1 MLIELILIGL
11 VIFTLWNITK
21 KPSNYPPG
29 PWGYPIIGYI
39 PNGKFGF
46 EAKINQLRKEHGSI
60 FCWKIGAKVLVFIN
74 DYKLIKEAFQ
84 NITFAN
90 RPDLIFLSFL
100 EDKSLGIVSTN
111 GPHWHELR
119 RFSLRHLRDLGMGK
133 SKIVSAI
140 QFEVTELVNHI
151 KKQAGKPAPFP
162 NVLTMAV
169 INVLWQMVA
178 SKRYDFDDEN
188 ILAMHHDMGEA
199 QRSLNRLA
207 FLDMFP
213 WIASVLPEALLNKI
227 TLKYKLKLVSDKM
240 SERFQSYIDEHKKTL
255 DENNPRD
262 YIDEYLIEMK
272 RQESQTDSTMSEI
285 DLIGCVADLFAAGLE
300 TTSMTTIW
308 AVFYLATFPEIQE
321 KVHKE
326 IDSIL
331 PNGTLVTIED
341 KSKLPYME
349 AFLTEVLRYSTL
361 IPNGV
366 PHTVLEDTKLGGYII
381 PKESIILTTTESFH
395 FNPNYFESPE
405 EFRPERFLT
414 AEGKFSAP
422 REGFFPFG
430 IGKRQCL
437 GESLARMELF
447 IFLTSLAQNFSFSS
461 PPGKNIDLIPSDI
474 PIINQPK
481 MEQDIVI
488 TVRK

>member
-1 MLIELILIGL
+1 
-11 VIFTLWNITK
+11 
-21 KPSNYPPG
+21 
-29 PWGYPIIGYI
+29 
-39 PNGKFGF
+39 
-46 EAKINQLRKEHGSI
+46 
-60 FCWKIGAKVLVFIN
+60 
-74 DYKLIKEAFQ
+74 
-84 NITFAN
+84 
-90 RPDLIFLSFL
+90 
-100 EDKSLGIVSTN
+100 
-111 GPHWHELR
+111 
-119 RFSLRHLRDLGMGK
+119 
-133 SKIVSAI
+133 
-140 QFEVTELVNHI
+140 
-151 KKQAGKPAPFP
+151 
-162 NVLTMAV
+162 
-169 INVLWQMVA
+169 
-178 SKRYDFDDEN
+178 
-188 ILAMHHDMGEA
+188 
-199 QRSLNRLA
+199 
-207 FLDMFP
+207 
-213 WIASVLPEALLNKI
+213 
-227 TLKYKLKLVSDKM
+227 
-240 SERFQSYIDEHKKTL
+240 
-255 DENNPRD
+255 
-262 YIDEYLIEMK
+262 MK

-308 AVFYLATFPEIQE
+308 AVFYLVTFPEIQE

-474 PIINQPK
+474 PIINRPK